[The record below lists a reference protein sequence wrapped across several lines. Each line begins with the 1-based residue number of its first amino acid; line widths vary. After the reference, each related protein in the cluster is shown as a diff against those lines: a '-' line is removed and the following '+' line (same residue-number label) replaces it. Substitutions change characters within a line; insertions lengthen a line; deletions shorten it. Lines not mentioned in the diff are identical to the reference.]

1 MHCTNHISPTISG
14 TVPGTRPRYDHATLA
29 MDALAAA
36 GHIVRGFDL
45 NSFDPVR
52 AALAAEHAPLVK
64 GAQGDVRIVADRI
77 AAVLE
82 QTTRRAEAKVHAEQL
97 AMADL

>member
-14 TVPGTRPRYDHATLA
+14 TVPGTRPRYDHTTLA

-82 QTTRRAEAKVHAEQL
+82 QTTAKAEALVRAEQL
-97 AMADL
+97 AMSDL